1 MQPRKLLSK
10 SLSGLELGS
19 NDSYLRSVLL
29 GLDRGVWMA
38 PTHFIRMFGWMFKA
52 LIFSVLFITFGIPAF
67 VVMQLIIVF
76 MGLTG
81 RLRVSNR
88 V

>member
-1 MQPRKLLSK
+1 MQPRKLLSR
-10 SLSGLELGS
+10 SLAGLELGS
-19 NDSYLRSVLL
+19 NDSYLRSVAL
-29 GLDRGVWMA
+29 GLERGLWMA
-38 PTHFIRMFGWMFKA
+38 PTHFFLMFGWMFKA
-52 LIFSVLFITFGIPAF
+52 LAFSILFILIGIPAF